1 MFSSSNRSF
10 APVSILP
17 FASGG
22 TRVEV
27 ARSDGATHALFML
40 REKSVDAWAADVYVG
55 VEAAYRASGAPVST
69 GPGSTRPTVDEVVVP
84 MGSVMTG
91 AQPTAEGT
99 PPALTKGT
107 TGPYPMPPALIL
119 VPFGAFDRVRLFL
132 AASGATEEAGEWAV
146 TLAKLG
152 DDPVGDAAWV
162 EYVEQRAALQFKGLS
177 KA

>member
-17 FASGG
+17 IASGG

-99 PPALTKGT
+99 PPAL
-107 TGPYPMPPALIL
+107 IL
-119 VPFGAFDRVRLFL
+119 VPFGAFDRLRLWL
-132 AASGATEEAGEWAV
+132 AAGTAATEEGECAV
-146 TLAKLG
+146 ALVKLG

-162 EYVEQRAALQFKGLS
+162 EYIEQRAALQFKGLA

>member
-1 MFSSSNRSF
+1 MFTSSNRIF

-17 FASGG
+17 IASGG
-22 TRVEV
+22 VRVEV
-27 ARSDGATHALFML
+27 SRSEGATHALFML
-40 REKSVDAWAADVYVG
+40 REKSVDAWAGDVYVG

-99 PPALTKGT
+99 PPALIKGT

-119 VPFGAFDRVRLFL
+119 VPFGAFDRLRLFL
-132 AASGATEEAGEWAV
+132 AASTAATEAGEWAV
-146 TLAKLG
+146 ALVKLG

-162 EYVEQRAALQFKGLS
+162 EYIEQRAALQFKGL
-177 KA
+177 APA

>member
-17 FASGG
+17 IASGG

-40 REKSVDAWAADVYVG
+40 REKSFGAWAADVSVG
-55 VEAAYRASGAPVST
+55 FEGVYRASGAPAST
-69 GPGSTRPTVDEVVVP
+69 GPGSTRPTVDDVVVE
-84 MGSVMTG
+84 MGSIMAG
-91 AQPTAEGT
+91 AQPVGGGT
-99 PPALTKGT
+99 PPMLVAGT
-107 TGPYPMPPALIL
+107 TGPSPMPPALIL
-119 VPFGAFDRVRLFL
+119 APFGAFDRLRLWL
-132 AASGATEEAGEWAV
+132 AAGTAATEEGECAV
-146 TLAKLG
+146 ALVKLG

-162 EYVEQRAALQFKGLS
+162 EYIEQRAALQFKGLA